1 MKNVITLGK
10 LTDLLLLFHLLLLL
24 LFCYLKLQ
32 PLNVHTKNARNE
44 LARPVMETIFVVRY
58 IFNPITHI
66 YRVLARIFF
75 LGGGGRGGGFGSNQI
90 CGFSDHI
97 KEILLTLARCITH
110 IQICIQLSLT
120 QSSI

>member
-24 LFCYLKLQ
+24 LFCYLKL
-32 PLNVHTKNARNE
+32 HTKNARNE

-58 IFNPITHI
+58 IFNPITHR

-75 LGGGGRGGGFGSNQI
+75 FRGGGGGGLEIKSNLW
-90 CGFSDHI
+90 FF
-97 KEILLTLARCITH
+97 
-110 IQICIQLSLT
+110 
-120 QSSI
+120 